1 MKWVELQEQRSH
13 SVSPGLWEEGVV
25 SILLNWVLPFDPCPD
40 PGHSLPGAWKPR
52 GSWSGKSLNMSFLN
66 KGLGLIHR
74 LLDLG
79 WKVNIN
85 PSGRLEQGLRNCAHL
100 GFGSLQPGSAASGA
114 ALLVPGGGLSRRQLW
129 GLPGPGPQPRLCC
142 AWARRPLATP
152 PALRGG
158 RCPPGAPVGPQHQA
172 RPRCQS
178 ASLEGNKHVLMK
190 TKHFQMGASCWNSL
204 AAPRRL

>member
-1 MKWVELQEQRSH
+1 MSLVPRLWEPLPRGWNGWRAGAE
-13 SVSPGLWEEGVV
+13 VSFGLTRHWEEGVV

-52 GSWSGKSLNMSFLN
+52 GSWSGESLNMSFPN
-66 KGLGLIHR
+66 KGLGLIHH

-85 PSGRLEQGLRNCAHL
+85 PSGRLEPGLRNCAHL
-100 GFGSLQPGSAASGA
+100 GSGSLQPGSAASGA
-114 ALLVPGGGLSRRQLW
+114 APSGSPGSVRRPLQTSAL
-129 GLPGPGPQPRLCC
+129 GLPGPGPQARLCC

-158 RCPPGAPVGPQHQA
+158 RCPTGAPG
-172 RPRCQS
+172 S
-178 ASLEGNKHVLMK
+178 APVPKRILGGK
-190 TKHFQMGASCWNSL
+190 
-204 AAPRRL
+204 